1 MARVQADVGIMNSG
15 GVRADMPAGDIT
27 YKDVLTVQPFANAVA
42 YVDLTGAELMPYLEI
57 AANKEAGS
65 GAFAQFAGVEIAMD
79 ASSIVSATVAGKS
92 VEATKIYRL
101 AINAYMASGGDG
113 YPRLSDHANFVNSGF
128 VDAEVLKDY
137 ISSHSPL
144 KAADFAA
151 KGDVTRN

>member
-1 MARVQADVGIMNSG
+1 
-15 GVRADMPAGDIT
+15 
-27 YKDVLTVQPFANAVA
+27 VA
-42 YVDLTGAELMPYLEI
+42 YVDLTGAELMPYLEV

-65 GAFAQFAGVEIAMD
+65 GAFAQFAGVEITMD
-79 ASSIVSATVAGKS
+79 GNSITSATVAGKS
-92 VEATKIYRL
+92 VETNKTYRL

-151 KGDVTRN
+151 TGDVTRN

>member
-1 MARVQADVGIMNSG
+1 
-15 GVRADMPAGDIT
+15 
-27 YKDVLTVQPFANAVA
+27 
-42 YVDLTGAELMPYLEI
+42 MPYLQV

-65 GAFAQFAGVEIAMD
+65 GAFAQFAGTTITMNGN
-79 ASSIVSATVAGKS
+79 SIESATVAGKL
-92 VEATKIYRL
+92 VEASKTYRL

-113 YPRLSDHANFVNSGF
+113 YPRLSDHANYVNSGF

-151 KGDVTRN
+151 QGDVTRN

>member
-1 MARVQADVGIMNSG
+1 
-15 GVRADMPAGDIT
+15 
-27 YKDVLTVQPFANAVA
+27 
-42 YVDLTGAELMPYLEI
+42 MPYLEI
-57 AANKEAGS
+57 AANKESGS
-65 GAFAQFAGVEIAMD
+65 GAFAQFAGVEINMNGN
-79 ASSIVSATVAGKS
+79 SIISATVAGKL
-92 VEATKIYRL
+92 VEPNKTYRL

-137 ISSHSPL
+137 ISSRSPL